1 MKNIIVA
8 CFGIEAPLPRRTD
21 AALLFVPYPP
31 RRAKNSTETAGISEK
46 NTIFAASK
54 RNTAYIMTTRREK
67 SKPQKPQINKQLEP
81 AEKKPEMENT
91 WIENLG
97 KYLLDISKYVTT
109 GVVVASLFKDMDDSA
124 TIYIVGTVVA
134 VSTLIVGLVLTNKK
148 RKKEE

>member
-1 MKNIIVA
+1 
-8 CFGIEAPLPRRTD
+8 
-21 AALLFVPYPP
+21 
-31 RRAKNSTETAGISEK
+31 
-46 NTIFAASK
+46 
-54 RNTAYIMTTRREK
+54 MTTRREK
-67 SKPQKPQINKQLEP
+67 SKPQKPQLRSAQGDASLAKNKQLET

-109 GVVVASLFKDMDDSA
+109 GVVIASLFKDMDDSS

>member
-1 MKNIIVA
+1 
-8 CFGIEAPLPRRTD
+8 
-21 AALLFVPYPP
+21 
-31 RRAKNSTETAGISEK
+31 
-46 NTIFAASK
+46 
-54 RNTAYIMTTRREK
+54 MTTRREK
-67 SKPQKPQINKQLEP
+67 SKPQKPQINKQLEA

-109 GVVVASLFKDMDDSA
+109 GVVIASLFKDMDDSFA
-124 TIYIVGTVVA
+124 IYIVGTVVA